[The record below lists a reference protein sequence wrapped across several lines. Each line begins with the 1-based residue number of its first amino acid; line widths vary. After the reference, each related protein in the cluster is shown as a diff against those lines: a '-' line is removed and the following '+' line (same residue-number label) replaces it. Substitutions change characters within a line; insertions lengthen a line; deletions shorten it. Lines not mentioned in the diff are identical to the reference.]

1 MRDSEVNQLAGSTLF
16 RSVPRET
23 SPLLEWFARA
33 RECTKR
39 RQILS
44 LPQIPLIFMAAE
56 VKFKSIL
63 SLIPDNPGVYQFI
76 DSYGVVIYVGKAKNL
91 KKRVTSYFSKN
102 QSGKTIAL
110 LRKTSDI
117 RHIVVDNES
126 DALLLENNLIKKH
139 QPRYNIL
146 LKDDKTFP
154 WICVKN
160 EPFPRVFSTRNPVR
174 DGSVYFGPYT
184 SGLMVKTL
192 VSFIRQLYK
201 LRTCSHNL
209 TKQNIDAGKFKV
221 CLEYHLGNCK
231 APCVGKQQESDYQ
244 ENMDQI
250 KDILKG
256 NISTVLDH
264 LKMTMA
270 KYSGELRFEEAQSIK
285 EKIEILSRFKSKSTI
300 VSNTIRN
307 VDVFAITQ
315 ESDNAYV
322 NYLKVNEGAVI
333 QALTIELKI
342 RAEEEKESILGFA
355 ITEIRQRLQS
365 DSPEIILPFEPDIL
379 LDKVKYTVPKAGE
392 KLKLLELAE
401 RNAIYY
407 KLEQKK
413 KRMEHSPQAR
423 TGKNLEKLKNDLHM
437 SELPAHI
444 ECFDNSNIMGTN
456 PVAACVV
463 FKNARPSKVDYRHF
477 NIKTVSGAD
486 DFSSMEE
493 IVYRRYRR
501 IIEENQKLPQ
511 LVIIDGGK
519 GQLSSAMKSIDKL
532 GLREKITVIGIAK
545 KLEEIYFPGDS
556 VPIYLDKNSIS
567 LKIIQQL
574 RNEAHRFGI
583 NFHRDKRS
591 SQMIKSDLDQ
601 IKGIGPKTKEILLKH
616 FESAETIKNASV
628 EELENLVGS
637 SKSKVLLD
645 YFRK

>member
-1 MRDSEVNQLAGSTLF
+1 MA
-16 RSVPRET
+16 PET
-23 SPLLEWFARA
+23 
-33 RECTKR
+33 
-39 RQILS
+39 
-44 LPQIPLIFMAAE
+44 
-56 VKFKSIL
+56 KFKSIL
-63 SLIPDNPGVYQFI
+63 SLLPDNPGIYQFI
-76 DSYGVVIYVGKAKNL
+76 DSVGVVIYIGKAKNL
-91 KKRVTSYFSKN
+91 KKRVVSYFSKN

-110 LRKTSDI
+110 LRKTADI

-154 WICVKN
+154 WICIKN

-174 DGSVYFGPYT
+174 DGSIYFGPYT

-192 VSFIRQLYK
+192 INFIRQLYK
-201 LRTCSHNL
+201 LRTCTHNL
-209 TKQNIDAGKFKV
+209 TKLNIEAGKFKV

-231 APCVGKQQESDYQ
+231 APCVGRQQEADYL
-244 ENMDQI
+244 ENIAQI

-256 NISTVLDH
+256 NISTVIDH
-264 LKMTMA
+264 LKKAMA
-270 KYSGELRFEEAQSIK
+270 GYSEDLRFEEAQSVK
-285 EKIEILSRFKSKSTI
+285 EKIDILSRFRSRSTV
-300 VSNTIRN
+300 VSNTIKN

-322 NYLKVNEGAVI
+322 NYLKVVEGAVI

-342 RAEEEKESILGFA
+342 RADEEKEAILGFA
-355 ITEIRQRLQS
+355 ITEIRQRLLS
-365 DSPEIILPFEPDIL
+365 DSPEIILPFKPDIML
-379 LDKVKYTVPKAGE
+379 ERVKYTVPKAGE
-392 KLKLLELAE
+392 KQKLLELAE

-413 KRMEHSPQAR
+413 KRMEYSPQVR

-437 SELPAHI
+437 PDLPVHI

-463 FKNARPSKVDYRHF
+463 FRNARPSKNDYRHF
-477 NIKTVSGAD
+477 NIKTVTGPD

-493 IVYRRYRR
+493 IVFRRYRR
-501 IIEENQKLPQ
+501 MIEENQKLPQ

-519 GQLSSAMKSIDKL
+519 GQLSSAMKSIDNL

-591 SQMIKSDLDQ
+591 SEMIKSDLDQ

-616 FESAETIKNASV
+616 FESVDKIKSAST

-637 SKSKVLLD
+637 AKSSILSE
-645 YFRK
+645 YFMK

>member
-1 MRDSEVNQLAGSTLF
+1 MT
-16 RSVPRET
+16 
-23 SPLLEWFARA
+23 
-33 RECTKR
+33 
-39 RQILS
+39 
-44 LPQIPLIFMAAE
+44 AE
-56 VKFKSIL
+56 AKYKSIL

-76 DSYGVVIYVGKAKNL
+76 DSSGTIIYIGKAKNL

-110 LRKTSDI
+110 LKKTADI
-117 RHIVVDNES
+117 RHIIVDCES

-154 WICVKN
+154 WICIKN

-174 DGSVYFGPYT
+174 DGSTYFGPYT

-192 VSFIRQLYK
+192 IGFIRQLFK

-209 TKQNIDAGKFKV
+209 TQSNIEASKFKV

-231 APCVGKQQESDYQ
+231 APCVGLQPESDYL
-244 ENMDQI
+244 ENISQI
-250 KDILKG
+250 RDILKG
-256 NISTVLDH
+256 NISTVIDH
-264 LKMTMA
+264 LKETMT
-270 KYSGELRFEEAQSIK
+270 KYSEELRFEEAQSVK
-285 EKIEILSRFKSKSTI
+285 EKIDIILKFRSRSAV

-315 ESDNAYV
+315 EFDNAYV
-322 NYLKVNEGAVI
+322 NYLKVVQGAVI

-342 RAEEEKESILGFA
+342 RAEEEKESILAFA
-355 ITEIRQRLQS
+355 ITEIRQRFQS
-365 DSPEIILPFEPDIL
+365 DSPEIILPFEPDL
-379 LDKVKYTVPKAGE
+379 HLEKVKYTVPKAGE

-413 KRMEHSPQAR
+413 KRMEHSPQVR

-437 SELPAHI
+437 PDLPAHI

-463 FKNARPSKVDYRHF
+463 FRNARPSKNDYRHF
-477 NIKTVSGAD
+477 NIKTVIGAD

-493 IVYRRYRR
+493 IVYRRYKRM
-501 IIEENQKLPQ
+501 IEENQKLPQ

-567 LKIIQQL
+567 LKIIQSL

-591 SQMIKSDLDQ
+591 SEMIRSDLDQ
-601 IKGIGPKTKEILLKH
+601 INGIGPKTKEILLKH
-616 FESAETIKNASV
+616 FESAERIKDATI
-628 EELENLVGS
+628 EELENLVGPAKS
-637 SKSKVLLD
+637 SILSG
-645 YFRK
+645 YFKK

>member
-1 MRDSEVNQLAGSTLF
+1 MS
-16 RSVPRET
+16 
-23 SPLLEWFARA
+23 
-33 RECTKR
+33 
-39 RQILS
+39 
-44 LPQIPLIFMAAE
+44 AE

-63 SLIPDNPGVYQFI
+63 SLIPHNPGVYQFI
-76 DSYGVVIYVGKAKNL
+76 DSAGIVIYVGKAKNL

-102 QSGKTIAL
+102 QSGKTVAL
-110 LRKTSDI
+110 LRKTVDI

-160 EPFPRVFSTRNPVR
+160 EPFPRVFSTRNPIR

-192 VSFIRQLYK
+192 ISFIKQIYK
-201 LRTCSHNL
+201 LRTCTHNL
-209 TKQNIDAGKFKV
+209 TKSNIEAGKFKV

-231 APCVGKQQESDYQ
+231 APCVGKQQESNYL
-244 ENMDQI
+244 ENIDQI

-256 NISTVLDH
+256 NISSVIDH
-264 LKMTMA
+264 LKRTMV
-270 KYSGELRFEEAQSIK
+270 KYSQELRFEEAQSVK
-285 EKIEILSRFKSKSTI
+285 EKIEILSRFRSRSI
-300 VSNTIRN
+300 VVSNTIRN
-307 VDVFAITQ
+307 VDVFAFTQ
-315 ESDNAYV
+315 EADNAYV
-322 NYLKVNEGAVI
+322 NYLKVVHGAVI
-333 QALTIELKI
+333 QALTVELKI
-342 RAEEEKESILGFA
+342 RLNEEKESILGFA
-355 ITEIRQRLQS
+355 ITEIRQRFLS
-365 DSPEIILPFEPDIL
+365 DSPEIILPFKPDIL
-379 LDKVKYTVPKAGE
+379 LDKVIYTVPKAGE
-392 KLKLLELAE
+392 KQKLLELAE

-413 KRMEHSPQAR
+413 KRMEHSPQVR

-437 SELPAHI
+437 PVLPVHI

-463 FKNARPSKVDYRHF
+463 FRNARPSKNEYRHF
-477 NIKTVSGAD
+477 NIKTVTGPD

-501 IIEENQKLPQ
+501 MSEENQNPPQ
-511 LVIIDGGK
+511 LIIIDGGK

-583 NFHRDKRS
+583 NFHRNKRS
-591 SQMIKSDLDQ
+591 SEMIKSDLDQ

-616 FESAETIKNASV
+616 FDSVDKIKSAST

-637 SKSKVLLD
+637 AKNAILSG

>member
-1 MRDSEVNQLAGSTLF
+1 MAYYYLYS
-16 RSVPRET
+16 
-23 SPLLEWFARA
+23 
-33 RECTKR
+33 K
-39 RQILS
+39 LS
-44 LPQIPLIFMAAE
+44 LFMAADA
-56 VKFKSIL
+56 KFKSIL
-63 SLIPDNPGVYQFI
+63 SSIPDNPGVYQFI
-76 DSYGVVIYVGKAKNL
+76 DSAGLIIYIGKAKNL

-117 RHIVVDNES
+117 RHIVVDYES

-154 WICVKN
+154 WICIKN
-160 EPFPRVFSTRNPVR
+160 EPFPRIFSTRNLVK
-174 DGSVYFGPYT
+174 DGSAYFGPYT

-192 VSFIRQLYK
+192 ISFIRQLYK
-201 LRTCSHNL
+201 LRTCSLNL
-209 TKQNIDAGKFKV
+209 TKSNIEAGKFKV

-231 APCVGKQQESDYQ
+231 APCVGKQSQDDYH
-244 ENMDQI
+244 ENIDMI
-250 KDILKG
+250 RDILKG
-256 NISTVLDH
+256 NISTVIDH
-264 LKMTMA
+264 LKKVMN
-270 KYSGELRFEEAQSIK
+270 KYSAELRFEEAQSVK
-285 EKIEILSRFKSKSTI
+285 EKLEIISRFRSKSTV

-307 VDVFAITQ
+307 VDVFAISQ
-315 ESDNAYV
+315 EADNVYV
-322 NYLKVNEGAVI
+322 NYLKVVEGAII

-342 RAEEEKESILGFA
+342 RIDEAIESILGFA
-355 ITEIRQRLQS
+355 ITEIRQRLSS
-365 DSPEIILPFEPDIL
+365 DSPEIILPFKPDIQ

-392 KLKLLELAE
+392 KQKLLELAE

-413 KRMEHSPQAR
+413 KRMEHSPQVR

-437 SELPAHI
+437 PELPVHI

-463 FKNARPSKVDYRHF
+463 FRNARPSKNDYRHF
-477 NIKTVSGAD
+477 NIKTVTGPD

-493 IVYRRYRR
+493 IVYRRYKRM
-501 IIEENQKLPQ
+501 IEENQKLPQ
-511 LVIIDGGK
+511 LIIIDGGK
-519 GQLSSAMKSIDKL
+519 GQLSSAMKSIDNL
-532 GLREKITVIGIAK
+532 GLREKVTVIGIAK

-591 SQMIKSDLDQ
+591 SDMIKSDLDQ

-616 FESAETIKNASV
+616 FESVGKIKEASL

-637 SKSKVLLD
+637 AKSSILTG
-645 YFRK
+645 YFNK

>member
-1 MRDSEVNQLAGSTLF
+1 
-16 RSVPRET
+16 
-23 SPLLEWFARA
+23 
-33 RECTKR
+33 
-39 RQILS
+39 
-44 LPQIPLIFMAAE
+44 MAAE
-56 VKFKSIL
+56 EKFKSIL

-76 DSYGVVIYVGKAKNL
+76 DSGGTVIYVGKAKNL

-117 RHIVVDNES
+117 RHIVVDTES
-126 DALLLENNLIKKH
+126 DALLLENNLIKKY

-174 DGSVYFGPYT
+174 DGSFYFGPYT

-192 VSFIRQLYK
+192 VTFVRHLYK

-209 TKQNIDAGKFKV
+209 TKSNIDAGKFKV

-231 APCVGKQQESDYQ
+231 APCVGKQP
-244 ENMDQI
+244 ENEYLENIAQI

-256 NISTVLDH
+256 NISGVIDH
-264 LKMTMA
+264 LKKEMIR
-270 KYSGELRFEEAQSIK
+270 YSTELRFEEAQSIK
-285 EKIEILSRFKSKSTI
+285 EKIDILSGFKSKSAI

-307 VDVFAITQ
+307 VDVFGIAQ

-322 NYLKVNEGAVI
+322 NYLKVVEGAVI
-333 QALTIELKI
+333 QAYTVELKI
-342 RAEEEKESILGFA
+342 RTDEEKESILGYA
-355 ITEIRQRLQS
+355 ITEIRQRLLS
-365 DSPEIILPFEPDIL
+365 DSPEIILPFKPDIF
-379 LDKVKYTVPKAGE
+379 LDKIIYTVPKAGE
-392 KLKLLELAE
+392 KQKLLELAE
-401 RNAIYY
+401 RNAIYFR
-407 KLEQKK
+407 LEQKK
-413 KRMEHSPQAR
+413 KRMEHSPQVR

-437 SELPAHI
+437 PDLPVHI

-463 FKNARPSKVDYRHF
+463 FRNARPSKNDYRHF
-477 NIKTVSGAD
+477 NIKTVTGPD

-493 IVYRRYRR
+493 IVFRRYRR
-501 IIEENQKLPQ
+501 MLEENQKLPQ
-511 LVIIDGGK
+511 LIIIDGGK

-591 SQMIKSDLDQ
+591 SEMIKSDLDR

-616 FESAETIKNASV
+616 FGSVDRIKTART

-637 SKSKVLLD
+637 AKSSIISE